1 MMPEYLVQCVEEE
14 ENGAPEKNVQDR
26 RGQYSLTP

>member
-14 ENGAPEKNVQDR
+14 ENGAPEKNVQDWR
-26 RGQYSLTP
+26 EQYDIAP